1 MLKPN
6 IALGFLD
13 AYLAAPLDYLL
24 ERARGL
30 SEERLVLQGRLG
42 QGSFG
47 TVYAGCELRPGR
59 VPEGASARVTEDDPA
74 VSRRVII
81 KQGSTT
87 KLGAAELAEVEI
99 WMNRRVR
106 RSMTL
111 SRYCAPFLGAFEGEG
126 GGSGYARDATVLVW
140 QYEGERTLESFLL
153 EPTFPLNLEEPLFG
167 REGSGSEEARELRVI
182 STVLYQVLEGI
193 AALHAAGIVHRDIK
207 PANLVLA
214 ERTRRFKVIDLG
226 GACDLRVGKN
236 YEPDLAILDPNYAPP
251 ERTVMPEVT
260 PVPPPAP
267 VAALLSPAL
276 WLFNRPHLFDT
287 YSVGMLLMRMSVP
300 GLRSPGSLA
309 NFNASLETQA
319 DLSLRAWRNGGFG
332 SSKLDYTLLDE
343 DRGAGFDLAC
353 QLVAPRGSVLN
364 RFGRVSAKEALLH
377 RFFRFGPLKS
387 L

>member
-1 MLKPN
+1 
-6 IALGFLD
+6 
-13 AYLAAPLDYLL
+13 
-24 ERARGL
+24 
-30 SEERLVLQGRLG
+30 
-42 QGSFG
+42 
-47 TVYAGCELRPGR
+47 
-59 VPEGASARVTEDDPA
+59 
-74 VSRRVII
+74 
-81 KQGSTT
+81 
-87 KLGAAELAEVEI
+87 
-99 WMNRRVR
+99 
-106 RSMTL
+106 
-111 SRYCAPFLGAFEGEG
+111 
-126 GGSGYARDATVLVW
+126 
-140 QYEGERTLESFLL
+140 
-153 EPTFPLNLEEPLFG
+153 
-167 REGSGSEEARELRVI
+167 
-182 STVLYQVLEGI
+182 
-193 AALHAAGIVHRDIK
+193 
-207 PANLVLA
+207 
-214 ERTRRFKVIDLG
+214 
-226 GACDLRVGKN
+226 
-236 YEPDLAILDPNYAPP
+236 
-251 ERTVMPEVT
+251 MPEVT